1 MIEAQEN
8 EALLKTEYIRSI
20 ELENLVQQLRA
31 TALESA
37 EQLRKLQAIER
48 ELVDKTRDQVS
59 MLCSFL
65 HLLLKAVV
73 MNPRRNENCKWQTPV

>member
-8 EALLKTEYIRSI
+8 EALLKTEYIRSS

-48 ELVDKTRDQVS
+48 ELVDKTRDQV
-59 MLCSFL
+59 CCTAFYIYY
-65 HLLLKAVV
+65 
-73 MNPRRNENCKWQTPV
+73 